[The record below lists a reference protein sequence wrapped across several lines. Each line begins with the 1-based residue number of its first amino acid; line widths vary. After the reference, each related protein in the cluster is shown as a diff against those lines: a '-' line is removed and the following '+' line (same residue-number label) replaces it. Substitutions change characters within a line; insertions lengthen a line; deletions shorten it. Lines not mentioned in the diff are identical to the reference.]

1 MKSEH
6 NKLGIVII
14 TAMMST
20 ITNVVITY
28 YIAGMSLSE
37 LWHLIFIKALGIYYL
52 VPILQVR
59 KSR

>member
-28 YIAGMSLSE
+28 YMAGMSLSE
-37 LWHLIFIKALGIYYL
+37 
-52 VPILQVR
+52 
-59 KSR
+59 